1 MVNKVILL
9 GYVGADPDVRI
20 LDGAVKVAR
29 IKIATSERYTDQDG
43 NKKENTEWHSVT
55 LWKGLAD
62 VVDKYVHK
70 GSQIYIEGKIRT
82 REYEQEGVKKYATE
96 IIANELKLC
105 GRAQDTNSAPVPVP
119 PQPPM

>member
-29 IKIATSERYTDQDG
+29 IKIATSERYTDQQG
-43 NKKENTEWHSVT
+43 NKQEQTEWHNIT
-55 LWKGLAD
+55 LWRGLAD

-70 GSQIYIEGKIRT
+70 GSQVYIEGKIRT

-105 GRAQDTNSAPVPVP
+105 GRAQDANSAPVPVP

>member
-70 GSQIYIEGKIRT
+70 GSLVYIEGKIRT

>member
-43 NKKENTEWHSVT
+43 NKQENTEWHSVT
-55 LWKGLAD
+55 LWRGLAD

-70 GSQIYIEGKIRT
+70 GSQVYIEGKICT

-105 GRAQDTNSAPVPVP
+105 GRAQDTNSAPVP